1 MNGSHL
7 DRWLLVNYSGYPFA
21 LNSLILD
28 NGLANLAGSLLR
40 DGKSVHI
47 LDYATVSVL
56 KRFASP
62 DLTRALTRAWDRV
75 FPADGS
81 TPTAANKL
89 RALLSLSYG
98 EGYRGRQQRRVLHEI
113 TEEIIEH
120 VEREKIDAVG
130 FKLWNGDGIMGS
142 AAIARELRRR
152 CPNVR
157 IFGGG
162 PQVDMF
168 MEHLLEPCAAF
179 DALVHGE
186 GEETIRRLAESGG
199 DGAAFDG
206 ISNLLFRRNGKM
218 HTTESRAIEDLESLA
233 PPVYDPEIYPA
244 AAGNEK
250 IRIIVI
256 DESRGC
262 GNNCAF
268 CIHPIKSAST
278 RRMRVKDAGALLNDV
293 QALQQKYGI
302 STFRF
307 AGSCTPY
314 KLLNDFA
321 DEVLQR
327 GTKLMYGSFGHVR
340 NHETADFGKIRES
353 GCVTLFFGVE
363 SGSQRV
369 LDAMNKQVNVADIE
383 PALRSAMAADI
394 YTVASLIYPAPFDD
408 DESGEETLQR
418 IKSVRPSALAVQPP
432 LVIPRTDWFL
442 HPDRYG
448 IEIKSR
454 AAYIRTGMR
463 WKAKNLL
470 PPAFWSPLPVRING
484 LTFKQVLKKTSAF
497 CKRLEKETEVPVG
510 LSDDIYLMVRR
521 TGMDP
526 VEFRNVTRKA
536 FFSGDVGAIRELA
549 ERINPNC

>member
-1 MNGSHL
+1 MSTRTL

-28 NGLANLAGSLLR
+28 NGLAGLAGSLLR
-40 DGKSVHI
+40 DGKSVQI
-47 LDYATVSVL
+47 LDYATVSGL
-56 KRFASP
+56 GRFASP
-62 DLTRALTRAWDRV
+62 DLTRVLSRAWERV

-81 TPTAANKL
+81 PPSSLDKV
-89 RALLSLSYG
+89 RALVSLSYG
-98 EGYRGRQQRRVLHEI
+98 ENYRNRQQRRVLHEI
-113 TEEIIEH
+113 TEQIIER
-120 VEREKIDAVG
+120 VEREKMDAVG

-142 AAIARELRRR
+142 AAIARELRKR

-168 MEHLLEPCAAF
+168 MEHLLEPCVAF

-186 GEETIRRLAESGG
+186 GEETIRRLAEAGG
-199 DGAAFDG
+199 DSAAFGG
-206 ISNLLFRRNGKM
+206 IANLLFRQDGTV
-218 HTTESRAIEDLESLA
+218 HTTESQAVEDLESLA
-233 PPVYDPEIYPA
+233 PPVYDPEVYPA

-278 RRMRVKDAGALLNDV
+278 RKMRVKNAPALLNDV
-293 QALQQKYGI
+293 EALQEKYGI
-302 STFRF
+302 NTFRF

-321 DEVLQR
+321 GEVIRR

-340 NHETADFGKIRES
+340 NYETADFRKIRES

-369 LDAMNKQVNVADIE
+369 LDAMNKNVKVADIE
-383 PALRSAMAADI
+383 PALRAAMDADI

-408 DESGEETLQR
+408 EESGQETLQR
-418 IKSVRPSALAVQPP
+418 IKSARPSALAVQPP

-442 HPDRYG
+442 HPDRHG

-454 AAYIRTGMR
+454 DAYIQTGMR

-470 PPAFWSPLPVRING
+470 PPAFWSPLPVRIG
-484 LTFKQVLKKTSAF
+484 GRSFKQVLKKTSAF
-497 CKRLEKETEVPVG
+497 CKRLEKETGVPVG
-510 LSDDIYLMVRR
+510 LSDDIYLMIRR
-521 TGMDP
+521 IGMDHI
-526 VEFRNVTRKA
+526 EFRNLTRKA
-536 FFSGDVGAIRELA
+536 FFTGDVSQIRELVG
-549 ERINPNC
+549 RINPEC

>member
-7 DRWLLVNYSGYPFA
+7 DRWLLVNYSGYPYA

-40 DGKSVHI
+40 DGKSVQI
-47 LDYATVSVL
+47 LDCATVSML
-56 KRFASP
+56 ERFTSP
-62 DLTRALTRAWDRV
+62 GLTRVLGRAWDRV

-81 TPTAANKL
+81 SPSALDKV
-89 RALLSLSYG
+89 RALGSLSYG
-98 EGYRGRQQRRVLHEI
+98 ESYRGRQQRRALHEI
-113 TEEIIEH
+113 TAEIIER
-120 VEREKIDAVG
+120 VECEEIDAVG

-142 AAIARELRRR
+142 AAIASELRKR

-186 GEETIRRLAESGG
+186 GEETIRRLAESGR
-199 DGAAFDG
+199 DDAAFDG
-206 ISNLLFRRNGKM
+206 IPNLLFRRNGKT
-218 HTTESRAIEDLESLA
+218 HTTESQAVENLESLA

-268 CIHPIKSAST
+268 CIHPIKSAAT
-278 RRMRVKDAGALLNDV
+278 RKMRVKDASALLNDV
-293 QALQQKYGI
+293 EALQRAYGI

-314 KLLNDFA
+314 KLLNEFA
-321 DEVLQR
+321 AEVIRR

-340 NHETADFGKIRES
+340 HHETADFPRIRKS

-369 LDAMNKQVNVADIE
+369 LDAMNKKVSVDDIE

-408 DESGEETLQR
+408 DESGEETLRR

-454 AAYIRTGMR
+454 EAYIRTGMR

-470 PPAFWSPLPVRING
+470 PVAFWSPLPVRING
-484 LTFKQVLKKTSAF
+484 QSFKQVLKKTSAF
-497 CKRLEKETEVPVG
+497 CKRLEKEADVPVG
-510 LSDDIYLMVRR
+510 LSDDIYLMIRR
-521 TGMDP
+521 AGMDP
-526 VEFRNVTRKA
+526 IEFRNITRRA
-536 FFSGDVGAIRELA
+536 FFTGDVPRIRELA
-549 ERINPNC
+549 GQINPNC